1 MARSCEALLYN
12 SCFMDHE
19 GLARLGRRRQK
30 RQTKRQR
37 RDRVWGFVRIAV
49 IGLISVFLASV
60 VALVSTFAYTYAEV
74 SEDLPELDQYPA
86 AELAQTSVVYDST
99 GEVVDELH
107 GVQNRFIVGL
117 DEISASLRDAV
128 IAVEDHRFYEHR
140 GVDFEAIGRAAG
152 ENVASLSIRQG
163 GSTITQQLVK
173 NTYIAQEQRQSPSFQ
188 RKIAEASLAWQYEE
202 EHEKDEILEQY
213 LNTVYFGANAYG
225 AEAAA
230 RTYYDK
236 EATDLTLPESALLAG
251 IINLPGTYDPFS
263 DPESARARRDI
274 VLDRMLEHGYV
285 TSEEYEAAATEDLNL
300 SRGVVEPE
308 SENEYFLDAVR
319 KELAEEYGDRA
330 LYEGGLKIYTTLDPR
345 LQGLA
350 TEAVGKVVA
359 PASDDPSASLVSVEP
374 STGAVKAMV
383 GGSDFEQVKFNL
395 ATQGKRQP
403 GSSFK
408 AFVLAEAIRQG
419 ISPETGYESKDLNID
434 MGENAETYRVQNY
447 NYVERGP
454 TSIKTATAQSDN
466 TVFVQLA
473 LDLGLEKVAETA
485 NALGIQSAL
494 DLYPAMAIGGL
505 GEGVSPLEMAS
516 SYSTFANGGTHME
529 PYLVE
534 KVIREEGGKEVPIQ
548 VHEPAGTEVLTRDQA
563 AAVTQTLR
571 GVVERG
577 TAGRYRNLDEELGRP
592 SAAKTGTTELFVDA
606 WFVGYVPQLTTS
618 VWVGYP
624 EERRPMLYVRGFP
637 EVNGE
642 NFPLDIWSLYMQE
655 AVQDLPVQELD
666 KPSPNLKLQIKSGG
680 RSLGKSVKEST
691 KESSF
696 KAPAASKEPQKP
708 PVKAPPPP
716 IYGRQPQPA
725 PSPASPAPATPSPGT
740 APPSS
745 LPTPQ
750 NPGQPQ
756 QPPAPGQPQ
765 PALQPVV
772 GQ

>member
-12 SCFMDHE
+12 SRFMDHE

-534 KVIREEGGKEVPIQ
+534 KVIREEGGEEVPIQ